1 VPNAALAQAMA
12 DAQMTGPALAR
23 AVGVDEKTV
32 ERWVSQ
38 DGRVPHP
45 RHRWAACAALGVDEE
60 VLWPEAIR
68 AAVKTGPDR
77 EIAAVY
83 PYRSACPVS
92 LWRKLITNATSEITL
107 AGYTSYFLWI
117 EQPNLGAALRRKA
130 DQGCK
135 VRFLVGD
142 PDSEVTRHREGVEG
156 TSLTVS
162 TRIAVTLEQLDRLR
176 GTGGI
181 EARFSDRHVALSV
194 FTFDRE
200 MIVTPHLASLPGH
213 LSPAFHLRR
222 CQDDGVFDRFTMH
235 VQALWETGRDV
246 WAGSPAPAG

>member
-1 VPNAALAQAMA
+1 MA
-12 DAQMTGPALAR
+12 DSKMTGPALAR

-32 ERWVSQ
+32 ERWVAQ

-45 RHRWAACAALGVDEE
+45 RHRWAACEALGVDEA

-83 PYRSACPVS
+83 PYRSACPAS
-92 LWRKLITNATSEITL
+92 LWRKLITSATREITL

-130 DQGCK
+130 GQGCK

-142 PDSEVTRHREGVEG
+142 PDSEVTRHRETVEA

-162 TRIAVTLEQLDRLR
+162 TRIAVTLEQLERLR

-235 VQALWETGRDV
+235 VQALWDGARNV
-246 WAGSPAPAG
+246 WDDITAESASA